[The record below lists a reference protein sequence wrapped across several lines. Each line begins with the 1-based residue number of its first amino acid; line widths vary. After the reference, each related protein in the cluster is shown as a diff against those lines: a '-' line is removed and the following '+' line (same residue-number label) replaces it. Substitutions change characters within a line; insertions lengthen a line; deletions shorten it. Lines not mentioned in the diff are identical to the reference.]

1 MECANER
8 QPKENNRNEVNQ
20 NESDKFNTNVE
31 WHKADHSVKGR
42 GHLNSHWKKKFT
54 LHRKDVNPQ
63 FRIPFII
70 TGYRSPNLNALESL
84 YSAFVPSCNESIN
97 FWSHFIAFVLFIAK
111 FKALF
116 SRDDYSL
123 DDSIHWPLLSA
134 ALGICGFCFASSS
147 AHMFNSMSPSA
158 QHCCFFMDYAA
169 IGVYSVGVGQAFFF
183 YARPIAPE
191 IFPFKSAQPFTIISQ
206 LTSITTTL
214 LCCLSRLYWTKHKY
228 LIRTS
233 SFVAPFLVNASP
245 YLYRMIYCAND
256 VDCISQ
262 DSLWVFQIHCFFYI
276 ASALINILRV
286 PERVYPGKF
295 DLLGH
300 SHHFLHIFTAIGA
313 SYQFDSIN
321 LDMRA
326 RKSELMKLAV
336 QCNYWNTILSFLISV
351 IMNFGI
357 ALIFGSKAGE
367 HTAEKHEKE
376 KTT

>member
-1 MECANER
+1 
-8 QPKENNRNEVNQ
+8 
-20 NESDKFNTNVE
+20 
-31 WHKADHSVKGR
+31 
-42 GHLNSHWKKKFT
+42 
-54 LHRKDVNPQ
+54 
-63 FRIPFII
+63 
-70 TGYRSPNLNALESL
+70 
-84 YSAFVPSCNESIN
+84 
-97 FWSHFIAFVLFIAK
+97 
-111 FKALF
+111 
-116 SRDDYSL
+116 
-123 DDSIHWPLLSA
+123 
-134 ALGICGFCFASSS
+134 
-147 AHMFNSMSPSA
+147 MFNSMSPSA

-262 DSLWVFQIHCFFYI
+262 DSSWVFQIHCFFYI

-326 RKSELMKLAV
+326 RKSELMKQAV
-336 QCNYWNTILSFLISV
+336 QCNFWNTILSFLISV

-367 HTAEKHEKE
+367 HTEENEKE